1 MVRHRHGAAG
11 GGRHRVGGLN
21 VEDVMARADLI
32 GRRWDAVADHH
43 DVIRA
48 IEPAVEENLD
58 LLVPVDRAWQP
69 TDYLPDLEA
78 DNWREQLERF
88 RTTAHGDLR

>member
-1 MVRHRHGAAG
+1 MS
-11 GGRHRVGGLN
+11 
-21 VEDVMARADLI
+21 EVMERADLI
-32 GRRWDAVADHH
+32 GRRWDAVPDHH

-58 LLVPVDRAWQP
+58 LLIPVDRAWQP

-78 DNWREQLERF
+78 DNWREQVERF
-88 RTTAHGDLR
+88 REDGTDDLR